1 MALFGLLMLERLID
15 LAVFF
20 IELEGV
26 VKGVV
31 FVFGSFGGEEF

>member
-1 MALFGLLMLERLID
+1 MALFGLLMLKRFID

-20 IELEGV
+20 IRLERV
-26 VKGVV
+26 VKGVI